1 MGHPKHSQFSV
12 AEVLEHERPHLM
24 PMSEPFDG
32 YVEDRRECRAPAWSR
47 WRATVTRCRASWP
60 DRWLARGRIQAASCS
75 SAMTQESIDT
85 IAQDLG
91 PSLLGLAQ
99 AVRHELPLQK
109 PRSG

>member
-1 MGHPKHSQFSV
+1 
-12 AEVLEHERPHLM
+12 
-24 PMSEPFDG
+24 
-32 YVEDRRECRAPAWSR
+32 
-47 WRATVTRCRASWP
+47 
-60 DRWLARGRIQAASCS
+60 
-75 SAMTQESIDT
+75 MTQESIDT